1 MSYMESASHI
11 WLGQDLHISKQVSS
25 LGKGVQVR
33 QGTQY
38 QAKLS
43 SQFIS
48 PSKLLSNTIH
58 QVIVSDEMIP
68 LKSTIIILWK
78 NFILAFG
85 RICTLTVNKQ
95 MECYWWLGI
104 PSRQQFGRGYWWVI
118 RRKSLPKMFEDE
130 KDILSPKLNSSV
142 LLSFWNKMVFVNDF
156 DWHVWLN

>member
-43 SQFIS
+43 AQFIS

-58 QVIVSDEMIP
+58 QVIVSNEMIP
-68 LKSTIIILWK
+68 LKRTVIILWK
-78 NFILAFG
+78 NFFVAFG
-85 RICTLTVNKQ
+85 HICTFTVK
-95 MECYWWLGI
+95 
-104 PSRQQFGRGYWWVI
+104 
-118 RRKSLPKMFEDE
+118 K
-130 KDILSPKLNSSV
+130 
-142 LLSFWNKMVFVNDF
+142 
-156 DWHVWLN
+156 